1 MATLLYS
8 FCLVPWKGM
17 IIKMSEKISR
27 PMKRKKLSFDAQAVF
42 CRQIAFVVKAGIPL
56 SNACEFLK
64 TEAEDYENIGL
75 VEQVFE
81 QVKNTGDFA
90 DALRQ
95 TGCFSEYLSS
105 VVQLGEKTGNLEQA
119 LYDLAD
125 YFEQRSGISRKIT
138 QAFTY
143 PLILFAMMLSVIL
156 FLIIEVLP
164 QFADIISGAGGSL
177 PAAAAA
183 ILDFGLWVRNDYPY
197 ILGAAVIIVAGVF
210 LFIRSGVGRRFI
222 DRLSLTKAGF
232 GGTTRKL
239 TTARF
244 CSAMRMAL
252 VCGNSFTSSVELT
265 ADIISNSEVKSRL
278 LKLNKLV
285 GDGEEIPHALKL
297 IDLFP
302 KSFVSLFATAYKT
315 GNLEE
320 TLERMSSYYQESFD
334 DAVYNITS
342 KIEPALV
349 IVLSCIAGV
358 ILFSVMIPIINIMQ
372 LIG

>member
-1 MATLLYS
+1 
-8 FCLVPWKGM
+8 
-17 IIKMSEKISR
+17 MSGKSSR
-27 PMKRKKLSFDAQAVF
+27 PVKPKKLSFDAQAIF

-56 SNACEFLK
+56 SGACEFLK
-64 TEAEDYENIGL
+64 TEAEGYENIDI

-90 DALRQ
+90 NALRQ

-125 YFEQRSGISRKIT
+125 YFEQRSDIRRKVR

-143 PLILFAMMLSVIL
+143 PLILFVMMLSVIL

-177 PAAAAA
+177 SAAAAA
-183 ILDFGLWVRNDYPY
+183 ILGFGLWVRNDYPY
-197 ILGAAVIIVAGVF
+197 ILGVIVVLVAAVLIF
-210 LFIRSGVGRRFI
+210 KQSSTGRRII
-222 DRLSLTKAGF
+222 DKLSLTRAGF

-239 TTARF
+239 STARF

-252 VCGNSFTSSVELT
+252 KCGNSFTSSVELT
-265 ADIISNSEVKSRL
+265 ADIISNSEVKIRL
-278 LKLNKLV
+278 LRLKKLV
-285 GDGEEIPHALKL
+285 EDGEDIPHALGL
-297 IDLFP
+297 IGLFP
-302 KSFVSLFATAYKT
+302 RSFVSLFATAYKT

-320 TLERMSSYYQESFD
+320 TLDRMSSYYQDSFD
-334 DAVYNITS
+334 DAVYSITS

-372 LIG
+372 QIG

>member
-1 MATLLYS
+1 M
-8 FCLVPWKGM
+8 KGM
-17 IIKMSEKISR
+17 DFAMSEKIRR
-27 PMKRKKLSFDAQAVF
+27 PARHKKLSYDAQAVF

-56 SNACEFLK
+56 SGAYEYLK
-64 TEAEDYENIGL
+64 TEAENYENIWL

-81 QVKNTGDFA
+81 QVKSTGNFA
-90 DALRQ
+90 DALRK
-95 TGCFSEYLSS
+95 TGCFSEYLCS
-105 VVQLGEKTGNLEQA
+105 VVQLGEKTGNLEQV

-125 YFEQRSGISRKIT
+125 YFEQRSGISRKVA

-143 PLILFAMMLSVIL
+143 PLILLAMMLAVIL

-164 QFADIISGAGGSL
+164 QFAEIISGAGGSL

-183 ILDFGLWVRNDYPY
+183 ILGFGLWVRHTYLY
-197 ILGAAVIIVAGVF
+197 IIAAVVLIAAAVV
-210 LFIRSGVGRRFI
+210 LLMRSSKGRRLI

-239 TTARF
+239 STARF

-252 VCGNSFTSSVELT
+252 ACGNNFSSSVGLT
-265 ADIISNSEVKSRL
+265 ADIISNSEVKSKL
-278 LKLNKLV
+278 LTLKKRID
-285 GDGEEIPHALKL
+285 DGGEVPHAVGE
-297 IDLFP
+297 IGLFP

-320 TLERMSSYYQESFD
+320 TLTRMASYYQESFD
-334 DAVYNITS
+334 DAVYSITS
-342 KIEPALV
+342 KIEPVLV